1 MGGRR
6 EGSVFSMSST
16 SVQSLSH
23 VQLFAT
29 SWTAAR
35 QASLS
40 ITNSWS
46 LLSPRPINMSFLH
59 VLVVCLAEWFSNLS
73 EPGNHLEGLLK
84 HRLLGPNSGVP
95 DSIGLGESSRICIV
109 TSSQMRLILLCQ
121 GPPCESEP
129 LV

>member
-6 EGSVFSMSST
+6 EGYVFSMSST
-16 SVQSLSH
+16 SVQWLSY

-35 QASLS
+35 QVSLS

-46 LLSPRPINMSFLH
+46 LLSPRPVNMSFQH

-73 EPGNHLEGLLK
+73 ELWNHLEGLLK

-95 DSIGLGESSRICIV
+95 DSIGLGESSRICIL
-109 TSSQMRLILLCQ
+109 TSSQMRLILLHQ
-121 GPPCESEP
+121 GPSCESKP